1 MPAIPIPRFHSLA
14 FEEWYG
20 LRMTPNQ
27 LRLLQEA
34 LELATNARLK
44 WLEANVSNVPT
55 MMDVGPH
62 LSKVE
67 ANLKLLLR
75 TATKPDRSA

>member
-1 MPAIPIPRFHSLA
+1 
-14 FEEWYG
+14 
-20 LRMTPNQ
+20 MTPNQ

-44 WLEANVSNVPT
+44 WLEANISNVPT

-75 TATKPDRSA
+75 AATKPDRSG

>member
-1 MPAIPIPRFHSLA
+1 
-14 FEEWYG
+14 
-20 LRMTPNQ
+20 MTPHQ

-34 LELATNARLK
+34 LDLATSARLK
-44 WLEANVSNVPT
+44 WLEANISNVPT

-67 ANLKLLLR
+67 GNIKLLLR
-75 TATKPDRSA
+75 SATKPDRSA